1 MPAQLAND
9 PDAIHDHQVKKF
21 LKDMQ
26 TVGPFSKQ
34 ILNYSYPPLLY
45 QRGDDSSDEEGEEE
59 EIGDDF
65 DDDTQDI
72 SQQNESLEDAMGDL
86 RGRELG
92 DPDDLDNENADLRQQ
107 ELEELGIGGL
117 DGMDDDPEK
126 LEDMIDGL
134 FA

>member
-9 PDAIHDHQVKKF
+9 PDAVHDHQVKKF
-21 LKDMQ
+21 LKNLQ

-45 QRGDDSSDEEGEEE
+45 QRGDDSSEEEGDDEDGADEFDDEE
-59 EIGDDF
+59 
-65 DDDTQDI
+65 I

-92 DPDDLDNENADLRQQ
+92 DPDDLDHENADLRQQ
-107 ELEELGIGGL
+107 ELEELGIDGL
-117 DGMDDDPEK
+117 DGMDDDAENK
-126 LEDMIDGL
+126 
-134 FA
+134 